1 MVKNPKI
8 TKRLRRKGCK
18 KHTHGKGK
26 TGFEDTRGV
35 SPKSGPKLNK
45 KKRIVV
51 GGVNPNGFIQTLIDN
66 GNFDVSQYVLS
77 DVYKMVNDI
86 NNDDKKLI
94 SLLKT
99 RVYFETD
106 RGFKWILSVLL
117 PAYLKIND
125 LPENPLQICNG
136 GCEPSLKESVHINI
150 FNEFIKNVQGE
161 EEEVRPEE
169 YITDVNKFFSNK
181 TPTNNKINDFFKLM
195 DEELKY
201 TKPESSSS
209 PTHQQPDTQLGI
221 IQGGFKILDKN
232 NDHLKKHDLGEIKSY
247 TKKDIY
253 SNNGGDETQLTGIFL
268 CDFGGTDLKV
278 YDFNTDDK
286 VEFKDDEV
294 VKENYKALLIS
305 LNEDET
311 DNKVDALCYKIIEKS
326 KIFKISEEKYDEP
339 IKELY
344 IRTGSL
350 LKGNDENITQKR
362 VKIINRF
369 VEKLNEI
376 LKDNNSQFTVSSN
389 IVIENSL
396 HDIIG
401 RISKVEFSNL
411 EENFFVIGGPLSY
424 ISDKKFIG
432 DVDLSNIGKYTFE
445 KVDDLF
451 TNKLAHLEQKKIDD
465 RKKQIYYF
473 NCLKHFVSQ
482 NISTINDKKNIILLG
497 PTGSNPTISL
507 YNKNKKEIITSYEY
521 DNISSDY
528 NRFSDNPTIQKKFP
542 PQNETLEE

>member
-8 TKRLRRKGCK
+8 TKRLRRKCGK

-201 TKPESSSS
+201 TKPESSPS
-209 PTHQQPDTQLGI
+209 PIHPQSDTQLGI
-221 IQGGFKILDKN
+221 IQGGFKILDKK

-253 SNNGGDETQLTGIFL
+253 SNNGGDKIPPPGIFL

-294 VKENYKALLIS
+294 VKKNYKTLLIN
-305 LNEDET
+305 LNDGET
-311 DNKVDALCYKIIEKS
+311 DDKVNALCDKIIEKS
-326 KIFKISEEKYDEP
+326 KIFQMPEEKSNET

-350 LKGNDENITQKR
+350 LKGNDDAIKQKR
-362 VKIINRF
+362 VGIINKL
-369 VEKLNEI
+369 VERLNAI
-376 LKDNNSQFTVSSN
+376 LNDNNSQFTVSSN